1 MRFLSL
7 EIENW
12 ACHDHLEIILRDGL
26 QIEGRN
32 GTGKSS
38 ILEAIRFIF
47 ARDARKYKNKI
58 KNGTKACRVKLRL
71 IKDNR
76 EYEIEKR
83 LFLNKASEAVILLDN
98 AIIADNP
105 TSVYNSLQ
113 SILSEN
119 ILDKL
124 LYVPQGELTRLID
137 DLNRKGGREELD
149 SLFGLDKFQSVY
161 EGAQKEYSEKKGK
174 YEILY
179 KKFLK
184 YPKDND
190 KILKNRISEYKKRIS
205 TLEKE
210 GKRMELKVNDIK
222 DTIRRIKK
230 KIDEMQRIR
239 KEKEASE
246 RRIIELNGTIE
257 KEKRE
262 REFLKD
268 RLMEIHKKKKYLEE
282 LRGKEKD
289 MVKYS
294 KIKRILDD
302 IKSKEERL
310 PDMDE
315 MECKKRELRLLK
327 PHRKDNLEKQL
338 KEKESKLLGIEREIA
353 GRKQSLSEIEDYLSN
368 LRKLNYNAKCPRCGQ
383 KLTKKHLEN
392 EIRMAQNKIS
402 SIAKEVRALNSKRDL
417 YKTEVKKL
425 RVELEKTKRN
435 ETRYLIL
442 KDEIEK
448 SEHEAKIIMEYID
461 KLKLELQRE
470 GYRDEGLDFVEKMI
484 EEFNR
489 IRGEIET
496 LKKEVDRENEYRYKI
511 NDINRSIFKHLNERK
526 SIENGI
532 KKLEFDDSLFEAL
545 YIEKERLQEEEKD
558 KLLRLQRI
566 NSESAELGN
575 KVEECEKEI
584 NEFLSLKGE
593 VDGAKKEMN
602 LMKEARDEIFH
613 PSRGIRRYYREIYV
627 KRLGQLITYYFR
639 KINNNPK
646 FREISFDKDYNIEI
660 KTTEGI
666 FNLDQLSGGER
677 VQLAVAFRIALIEL
691 LSPITLLI
699 LDEPFG
705 SLDKEHRETMGE
717 ALNRLSLNGQLIL
730 VTHIP
735 VDSLNL
741 PKLELE
747 GY

>member
-1 MRFLSL
+1 
-7 EIENW
+7 
-12 ACHDHLEIILRDGL
+12 
-26 QIEGRN
+26 
-32 GTGKSS
+32 
-38 ILEAIRFIF
+38 
-47 ARDARKYKNKI
+47 
-58 KNGTKACRVKLRL
+58 
-71 IKDNR
+71 
-76 EYEIEKR
+76 
-83 LFLNKASEAVILLDN
+83 
-98 AIIADNP
+98 
-105 TSVYNSLQ
+105 
-113 SILSEN
+113 
-119 ILDKL
+119 
-124 LYVPQGELTRLID
+124 
-137 DLNRKGGREELD
+137 
-149 SLFGLDKFQSVY
+149 
-161 EGAQKEYSEKKGK
+161 
-174 YEILY
+174 
-179 KKFLK
+179 
-184 YPKDND
+184 
-190 KILKNRISEYKKRIS
+190 
-205 TLEKE
+205 
-210 GKRMELKVNDIK
+210 
-222 DTIRRIKK
+222 
-230 KIDEMQRIR
+230 MQRIR

-268 RLMEIHKKKKYLEE
+268 SLMEIHKKKKYLEE